1 MTSSNLESKTIDVVV
16 PLYNEEAVIEAFHRS
31 LVQAIEGLPY
41 RFRIYYVDDGS
52 KDRTA
57 EIVKRLSESDRRVFA
72 VELSRNFGH
81 QSALSA
87 GLDLANGEAVITL
100 DGDGQ
105 HPPSLIPQMLSLFES
120 GYDIVVMQRLD
131 AKKTL
136 PFKRWTSSGFYWI
149 INRLSSTP
157 VTPGAADFRL
167 MARSAVQSLR
177 RMPEYH
183 RFLRGMVTWMGF
195 RSVIVPYEPV
205 ERLAGESKYSL
216 RKMIKLA
223 LDAIFSFSLTPL
235 WIGLLTGGCFFGL
248 AILEVIYVLSF
259 WLTKRQNLLVPGW
272 SSLIF
277 VILIVGGTIMINLG
291 FIGVYVGY
299 IFQEVKRRPVYLIRS
314 ITGTSALDES
324 RDKRQE

>member
-1 MTSSNLESKTIDVVV
+1 MTQSRPGLQIDIVV
-16 PLYNEEAVIEAFHRS
+16 PVYNEEAGLEAFHR
-31 LVQAIEGLPY
+31 LLAAVLDGLPQH
-41 RFRIYYVDDGS
+41 FRIIYVNDGS
-52 KDRTA
+52 GDRTQEILSRLA
-57 EIVKRLSESDRRVFA
+57 EADGRVTA

-87 GLDLANGEAVITL
+87 GLDLSDGDVVISM

-105 HPPSLIPQMLSLFES
+105 NPPALIPQMLALFES
-120 GYDIVVMQRLD
+120 GYDIVLMQRIEKMKLP
-131 AKKTL
+131 
-136 PFKRWTSSGFYWI
+136 PFKRLTSSGFYWV

-167 MARSAVQSLR
+167 MARAAVQALKQ
-177 RMPEYH
+177 MPEYH

-195 RSVIVPYEPV
+195 KSVVLPYETV
-205 ERLAGESKYSL
+205 ERLAGESKYSA
-216 RKMIKLA
+216 RKMMILA

-235 WIGLLTGGCFFGL
+235 WVGLFTGGVFFAL
-248 AILEVIYVLSF
+248 ALLEVIYVLSF
-259 WLTKRQNLLVPGW
+259 WLTGRQSLLTPGW

-299 IFQEVKRRPVYLIRS
+299 IFQEVKRRPVYLVRS
-314 ITGTSALDES
+314 VSGAGAREP
-324 RDKRQE
+324 K